1 MWITKCR
8 GVCDTPLLK
17 KYHTN
22 AMKILIATDK
32 FKDALSAQKVCEGL
46 KKGILK
52 TFPTAMCETLPLADG
67 GEGTLETLQLVL
79 GGEFIDCQVN
89 DPLFRPIQAQY
100 LWIESTQTAIV
111 EMARA
116 SGIELLKKS
125 ERNALKTSTFGTG
138 ELILDAIKKGA
149 KKIVLTVGGSATNDG
164 GIGMANAL
172 GYQFLDEN
180 NNPLKPIGEHL
191 IHIKKID
198 NSLIDRSLKNVEHA
212 PHPNSSPQREGLS
225 LVKKATLFEEK
236 GRPTLGWEEVFSQM
250 GIEFVVATDVTNPFY
265 GKNGAAYVF
274 CKQKGVDDLG
284 IELLDK
290 GLENLSALFQN
301 TFKKNVQNSAGS
313 GAGGGIGGG
322 AIAFLDAQICSAADW
337 ILEITNVQEK
347 LKNSDLLITGEGKI
361 DFQTWQG
368 KLISRLLHNAKIQ
381 NVPVILVCGTMQ
393 DVEQIVEQEGLIYAV
408 SILNE
413 PMSLENAISQTVQ
426 LIEYQGNMLGK
437 MLSFKR

>member
-1 MWITKCR
+1 
-8 GVCDTPLLK
+8 
-17 KYHTN
+17 
-22 AMKILIATDK
+22 MKILIATDK
-32 FKDALSAQKVCEGL
+32 FKDSLSAQKVCEGL

-52 TFPTAMCETLPLADG
+52 TFPTAVCETLPLADG

-79 GGEFIDCQVN
+79 GGEFVDCQVN
-89 DPLFRPIQAQY
+89 DPLFRPVNAQY
-100 LWIESTQTAIV
+100 LWIESTQTAII

-116 SGIELLKKS
+116 SGIELLEKS

-138 ELILDAIKKGA
+138 ELILDAIKKGV

-164 GIGMANAL
+164 GVGMANAL

-191 IHIKKID
+191 IRIKNID
-198 NSLIDRSLKNVEHA
+198 NSLTNKNLKNI
-212 PHPNSSPQREGLS
+212 
-225 LVKKATLFEEK
+225 K
-236 GRPTLGWEEVFSQM
+236 
-250 GIEFVVATDVTNPFY
+250 FVVATDVTNPFY
-265 GKNGAAYVF
+265 GKNGAAYIF
-274 CKQKGVDDLG
+274 GRQKGADDLG

-290 GLENLSALFQN
+290 GLQNLSEL
-301 TFKKNVQNSAGS
+301 FKKIFKKDVQNSSGS

-322 AIAFLDAQICSAADW
+322 AIAFLNAQICSAADW

-361 DFQTWQG
+361 DIQTWQG
-368 KLISRLLHNAKIQ
+368 KLISRLLYNAKML

-393 DVEQIVEQEGLIYAV
+393 DVEQIVEQEGLMYAV

-413 PMSLENAISQTVQ
+413 PMSLENAISQTSQ

-437 MLSFKR
+437 MLYKL

>member
-1 MWITKCR
+1 
-8 GVCDTPLLK
+8 
-17 KYHTN
+17 
-22 AMKILIATDK
+22 MKILIATDK
-32 FKDALSAQKVCEGL
+32 FKDSLSAQKVCEGL

-52 TFPTAMCETLPLADG
+52 TFPTAVCETLPLADG

-79 GGEFIDCQVN
+79 GGEFIDCHVN
-89 DPLFRPIQAQY
+89 DPLFRPINAQY
-100 LWIESTQTAIV
+100 LWIESSVTAIV

-191 IHIKKID
+191 IRIKNID
-198 NSLIDRSLKNVEHA
+198 NSLTNKNLE
-212 PHPNSSPQREGLS
+212 NIQ
-225 LVKKATLFEEK
+225 F
-236 GRPTLGWEEVFSQM
+236 
-250 GIEFVVATDVTNPFY
+250 IVATDVTNPFY
-265 GKNGAAYVF
+265 GKNGAAYIF
-274 CKQKGVDDLG
+274 GRQKGADDLG
-284 IELLDK
+284 IDLLDK
-290 GLENLSALFQN
+290 GLQNLSELFQK
-301 TFKKNVQNSAGS
+301 TFKKGVQNSSGS

-322 AIAFLDAQICSAADW
+322 AIAFLNAQICSAADW

-347 LKNSDLLITGEGKI
+347 LKNADLLITGEGKI
-361 DFQTWQG
+361 DIQTWQG
-368 KLISRLLHNAKIQ
+368 KLISRLLHNAKIE
-381 NVPVILVCGTMQ
+381 NVPVVLVCGTMQ
-393 DVEQIVEQEGLIYAV
+393 DVEQIIEQEGLMYAV

-413 PMSLENAISQTVQ
+413 PMSLENAISQTSQ
-426 LIEYQGNMLGK
+426 LIEFQGNMLGK
-437 MLSFKR
+437 MLRFNPIYGSRPSKGRLP

>member
-1 MWITKCR
+1 
-8 GVCDTPLLK
+8 
-17 KYHTN
+17 
-22 AMKILIATDK
+22 MKILIATDK
-32 FKDALSAQKVCEGL
+32 FKDSLSAQKVCEGL

-52 TFPTAMCETLPLADG
+52 TFPTAICETLPLADG
-67 GEGTLETLQLVL
+67 GEGTLETLQMVL

-89 DPLFRPIQAQY
+89 NPLFRPIQAQY

-116 SGIELLKKS
+116 SGIELLQKS

-198 NSLIDRSLKNVEHA
+198 NSLINRNLENI
-212 PHPNSSPQREGLS
+212 Q
-225 LVKKATLFEEK
+225 F
-236 GRPTLGWEEVFSQM
+236 
-250 GIEFVVATDVTNPFY
+250 IVATDVTNPFY
-265 GKNGAAYVF
+265 GKNGAAHIF
-274 CKQKGVDDLG
+274 GKQKGADDLG
-284 IELLDK
+284 VELLDN
-290 GLENLSALFQN
+290 GLQNLSELFQK
-301 TFKKNVQNSAGS
+301 TFKKDVQNSHGS

-322 AIAFLDAQICSAADW
+322 AIAFLNAQICSATDW
-337 ILEITNVQEK
+337 ILEVTNVQEK
-347 LKNSDLLITGEGKI
+347 LKNADLLITGEGKI
-361 DFQTWQG
+361 DIQTWQG

-393 DVEQIVEQEGLIYAV
+393 DVEQIAEQEGIMYAV

-413 PMSLENAISQTVQ
+413 PMSLENVIPQTSQ

-437 MLSFKR
+437 MLSKIVMSYER

>member
-1 MWITKCR
+1 
-8 GVCDTPLLK
+8 
-17 KYHTN
+17 
-22 AMKILIATDK
+22 MKILIATDK
-32 FKDALSAQKVCEGL
+32 FKDSLSAQKVCEVL

-52 TFPTAMCETLPLADG
+52 TFPTAVCETLPLADG

-79 GGEFIDCQVN
+79 GGEFVDCQVN

-100 LWIESTQTAIV
+100 LWIESSATAIV

-180 NNPLKPIGEHL
+180 NNLLKPVGEHL
-191 IHIKKID
+191 IHIKNID
-198 NSLIDRSLKNVEHA
+198 NSLINKSLKNI
-212 PHPNSSPQREGLS
+212 
-225 LVKKATLFEEK
+225 KF
-236 GRPTLGWEEVFSQM
+236 
-250 GIEFVVATDVTNPFY
+250 IVATDVINPFY
-265 GKNGAAYVF
+265 GKNGAAHVF
-274 CKQKGVDDLG
+274 GKQKGADDLG

-290 GLENLSALFQN
+290 GLQNLSDVFQK
-301 TFKKNVQNSAGS
+301 TFKKDVQNSPGS

-322 AIAFLDAQICSAADW
+322 AIAFLNAQICSAADW
-337 ILEITNVQEK
+337 ILEITNVSEK

-361 DFQTWQG
+361 DIQTWQG
-368 KLISRLLHNAKIQ
+368 KLISRLLHNAKIE

-393 DVEQIVEQEGLIYAV
+393 DVEQIIEQDGIIYAV

-413 PMSLENAISQTVQ
+413 PMSLENAISQTSQ
-426 LIEYQGNMLGK
+426 LIEFQGNMLGK
-437 MLSFKR
+437 MLRFNPIYGSRPSKGRLP